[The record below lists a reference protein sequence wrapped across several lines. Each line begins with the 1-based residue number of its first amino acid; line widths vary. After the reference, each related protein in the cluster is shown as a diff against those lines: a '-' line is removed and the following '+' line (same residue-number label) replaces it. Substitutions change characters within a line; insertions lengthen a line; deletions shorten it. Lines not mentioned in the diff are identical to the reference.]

1 MSGKSRQLRFAR
13 GVCADSWF
21 ASPFQNGCRNPFFF
35 GGGRTIKEDSLQ
47 VGLLTDFSPQQG
59 PKDSRTKGGLDP

>member
-1 MSGKSRQLRFAR
+1 MLTVG
-13 GVCADSWF
+13 
-21 ASPFQNGCRNPFFF
+21 SPALFRMVVGILFFW